1 MLTNIEWWGG
11 LILIWLCLCFYF
23 ILVAFK
29 EEKHSI
35 VETVSTYIAFFCA
48 VAVFSLYFYP
58 LESSLIKQAYLW
70 ISLLGTLMTLLM
82 FLWPDPRKEESD
94 AEPEEEDVGPVLLK
108 IIEVL
113 IVLPFVICFIFAAYK
128 IKDTLNILL

>member
-11 LILIWLCLCFYF
+11 LILIWLSLCFYF
-23 ILVAFK
+23 ILVTFK
-29 EEKHSI
+29 EDEHSI
-35 VETVSTYIAFFCA
+35 VETVSTYIAFFSA

-58 LESSLIKQAYLW
+58 LESLLIKQVYLW
-70 ISLLGTLMTLLM
+70 VSILGTFMTLLM
-82 FLWPDPRKEESD
+82 FLWPDSRKEESD
-94 AEPEEEDVGPVLLK
+94 PEEEDVGPVLLK
-108 IIEVL
+108 IIELL